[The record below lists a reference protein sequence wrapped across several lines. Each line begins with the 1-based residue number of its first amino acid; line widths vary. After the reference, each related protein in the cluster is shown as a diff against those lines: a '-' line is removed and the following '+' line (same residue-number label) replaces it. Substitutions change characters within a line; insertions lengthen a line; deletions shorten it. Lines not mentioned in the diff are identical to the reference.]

1 MKEKICLYTRFE
13 RLWHWL
19 QALLIIALL
28 VTGFNL
34 HGSIN
39 LMTFKKAHE
48 VHMFCGWSLLV
59 LTAFAIFWHLTTGE
73 WRQYVPTKENLDRV
87 CRYYVCD
94 IFKGEPHPHKK
105 SREAKLNPLQRLAY
119 LFLKILLL
127 PGIFLSG
134 LWYYF
139 YNQWPAYGLGGS
151 LESAAYVHTGFA
163 FLILSFLVIHTY
175 LTTTGGTLWSYTLA
189 MITGWE
195 EVEC

>member
-19 QALLIIALL
+19 QALLIIMLL
-28 VTGFNL
+28 VTGFNI
-34 HGSIN
+34 HGTIN

-48 VHMFCGWSLLV
+48 VHMFCGWTLLI

-119 LFLKILLL
+119 LFLKIFLL
-127 PGIFLSG
+127 PGVFLSG
-134 LWYYF
+134 IWYYL
-139 YNQWPAYGLGGS
+139 YNQSHPVVSHRPHLPDHHRRYPVELHPGDDHRLGG
-151 LESAAYVHTGFA
+151 GGM
-163 FLILSFLVIHTY
+163 LSRD
-175 LTTTGGTLWSYTLA
+175 GS
-189 MITGWE
+189 
-195 EVEC
+195 